1 MQPEV
6 RQVLAAMRGSLEAA
20 GCVVTDA
27 APVLTDADEVFQVL
41 RAARMAAAAP
51 LLRDHREQVKA
62 TLAWNIEKG
71 LALTG
76 EQIAVA
82 REGQA
87 EIFRR
92 FASFLADGPYDVLAL
107 PTVQV
112 LPFPVEQEWVT
123 EINGEPQAT
132 YIDWM
137 RSCSRITVTL
147 HPAITVPA
155 GLATPGRPPGG
166 APAGPA
172 APGPLRRPAR
182 DCPSACNWWAA
193 TATTGNCSS
202 SRPRSWPWPARG

>member
-1 MQPEV
+1 
-6 RQVLAAMRGSLEAA
+6 MRGSLEAA

-27 APVLTDADEVFQVL
+27 APALADADEVFQVL
-41 RAARMAAAAP
+41 RAARMAARAP

-76 EQIAVA
+76 EEIAVA
-82 REGQA
+82 RDGQA

-92 FASFLADGPYDVLAL
+92 FAAFLADGPYDVLAL

-147 HPAITVPA
+147 HPAITIPA
-155 GLATPGRPPGG
+155 GLAPAPAAPPSP
-166 APAGPA
+166 APAGLPPALAPAGSALAIPAPGGLPVGLQLAGRYGDDRRLLEIAAAIMALA
-172 APGPLRRPAR
+172 APG
-182 DCPSACNWWAA
+182 
-193 TATTGNCSS
+193 
-202 SRPRSWPWPARG
+202 